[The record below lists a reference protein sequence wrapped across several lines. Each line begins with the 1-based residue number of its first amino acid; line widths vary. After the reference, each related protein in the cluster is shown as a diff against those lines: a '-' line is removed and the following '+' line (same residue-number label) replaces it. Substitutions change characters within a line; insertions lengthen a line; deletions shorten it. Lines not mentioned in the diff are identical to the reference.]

1 MSCFWWARRD
11 SNSYAL
17 RHQLLRLACI
27 PISPLA
33 QIDSEDSVPILVC
46 KVKRPVVGSLGNRFF
61 MFDLVYFI
69 DKTGLIQYSPRIHMR
84 VILVHGFNANPTM
97 NFHPWLADQLRDRKF
112 EVVMPE
118 LPLSTKEEFNLPEI
132 IEKMKQEVGYLKSD
146 DVLLGHSLGAFIILQ
161 YLEAIEMTQTPR
173 AVVLVAAPW
182 NVSRPELRRLFFV
195 DLDADVLMWK
205 AREFVVIHSK
215 DDQLVPYEHAER
227 LAAQL
232 KARLVT
238 TENDGHFMSEKYPIL
253 LETIEEIARRP
264 FEFEPGMS
272 LKDDYTDIQ
281 TLS

>member
-1 MSCFWWARRD
+1 MYTNFTTPAA
-11 SNSYAL
+11 NEFFKTTPYAL

-33 QIDSEDSVPILVC
+33 QIYIEDSVPILLC
-46 KVKRPVVGSLGNRFF
+46 KVKKFIDNALC
-61 MFDLVYFI
+61 FI
-69 DKTGLIQYSPRIHMR
+69 DKGTKIQYSPRIHMR
-84 VILVHGFNANPTM
+84 VILVHGFNANPAM

-112 EVVMPE
+112 DVVMPE

-146 DVLLGHSLGAFIILQ
+146 DILLGHSLGAFIILQ

-173 AVVLVAAPW
+173 AVILVAAPW

-205 AREFVVIHSK
+205 AREFVVVHSK
-215 DDQLVPYEHAER
+215 DDQLVPYEHGER
-227 LAAQL
+227 LATQL

-238 TENDGHFMSEKYPIL
+238 TESDGHFMNDQYPIL